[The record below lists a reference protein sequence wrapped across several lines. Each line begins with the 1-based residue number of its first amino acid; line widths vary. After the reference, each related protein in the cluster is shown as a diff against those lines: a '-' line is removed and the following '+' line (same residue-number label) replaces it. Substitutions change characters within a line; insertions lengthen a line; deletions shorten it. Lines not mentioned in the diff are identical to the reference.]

1 MEDSKSYTALRT
13 SRKSHFKSF
22 NYSSHYYI
30 WKKVSQSVDANISE
44 IQGNSEATA
53 GTEELKLLSTLK
65 LKRTLCER
73 GKEKKKQTS
82 SPIRCTIHT
91 YQREPHRRNE
101 PFGCTLETATQTETR
116 VSINLPKPTELS
128 SRPGPAIRR
137 QVLNSSLF
145 EPGLERAGKKNT
157 SEPNEVFVWLHL
169 KV

>member
-91 YQREPHRRNE
+91 YQREPHRRMNPLATHWKLLLKQKHE
-101 PFGCTLETATQTETR
+101 YPSTCQSLRNSHQDLALLLEGR
-116 VSINLPKPTELS
+116 C
-128 SRPGPAIRR
+128 
-137 QVLNSSLF
+137 
-145 EPGLERAGKKNT
+145 
-157 SEPNEVFVWLHL
+157 
-169 KV
+169 

>member
-30 WKKVSQSVDANISE
+30 WKKVSQPMSVDANISE

-73 GKEKKKQTS
+73 GKEKKTTPFPYQVYNSHLPEGASQEKRTLWLRFGNCYSNRNMSIHELAKAYGTLIKIWPCYQKVGVKQF
-82 SPIRCTIHT
+82 II
-91 YQREPHRRNE
+91 
-101 PFGCTLETATQTETR
+101 
-116 VSINLPKPTELS
+116 
-128 SRPGPAIRR
+128 
-137 QVLNSSLF
+137 
-145 EPGLERAGKKNT
+145 
-157 SEPNEVFVWLHL
+157 
-169 KV
+169 